1 MDMNVLTAVGS
12 AMTLGIVT
20 LIGAP
25 AAAAAPEPP
34 PVCYA
39 NQPSVSATEF
49 DPCLAPGDIEY
60 QQGAHQPTYDGANPL
75 TPPGV
80 NPFVPDGTNKNNA
93 G

>member
-1 MDMNVLTAVGS
+1 MKLFTAVSS
-12 AMTLGIVT
+12 AMVVGAIT

-25 AAAAAPEPP
+25 MAEAAPEPP

-39 NQPSVSATEF
+39 NQPSVGATDF
-49 DPCLAPGDIEY
+49 DPCLAPGDVEY
-60 QQGAHQPTYDGANPL
+60 QQGAHQPTYEGANPL
-75 TPPGV
+75 TPTGV